1 MLLSIKSYIILH
13 GMVGVNGHFNFY
25 QSVLFPLIEIS
36 ICLTNSVKAVY
47 NIDSYIIARGNLGVK
62 GLSWDK
68 FQDTV
73 ADCLIRHKSI
83 LDVLTKFQETTAR
96 VNRAVSKSVTNC
108 GCIQINAKK
117 QQVPSEI
124 RLYELVSYMDTHT
137 KGELCD
143 NCREIIELEI
153 GNHLFYLAALCNIL
167 ELNLEDILCAE
178 NEKLSTLGIY
188 NLS

>member
-1 MLLSIKSYIILH
+1 MKDLSC
-13 GMVGVNGHFNFY
+13 
-25 QSVLFPLIEIS
+25 EE
-36 ICLTNSVKAVY
+36 
-47 NIDSYIIARGNLGVK
+47 
-62 GLSWDK
+62 

-73 ADCLIRHKSI
+73 AGCLVRHKSI
-83 LDVLTKFQETTAR
+83 IDVLTKIHETSAR

-117 QQVPSEI
+117 QQIPNEI

-137 KGELCD
+137 KGELCA
-143 NCREIIELEI
+143 NCQEIIEQEI

-167 ELNLEDILCAE
+167 DLNLKDIICTE

-188 NLS
+188 NMS

>member
-1 MLLSIKSYIILH
+1 MK
-13 GMVGVNGHFNFY
+13 
-25 QSVLFPLIEIS
+25 
-36 ICLTNSVKAVY
+36 
-47 NIDSYIIARGNLGVK
+47 D
-62 GLSWDK
+62 LSWDE

-83 LDVLTKFQETTAR
+83 LDVLSKLHETSAR
-96 VNRAVSKSVTNC
+96 VNRAISKSVTSC

-137 KGELCD
+137 KGQLCD
-143 NCREIIELEI
+143 ICREIVELEI
-153 GNHLFYLAALCNIL
+153 GNLLFYLAALCNIL
-167 ELNLEDILCAE
+167 GLSLEDIMSAE
-178 NEKLSTLGIY
+178 NEKLATLGIY

>member
-1 MLLSIKSYIILH
+1 MK
-13 GMVGVNGHFNFY
+13 
-25 QSVLFPLIEIS
+25 
-36 ICLTNSVKAVY
+36 
-47 NIDSYIIARGNLGVK
+47 D
-62 GLSWDK
+62 LSWDE

-83 LDVLTKFQETTAR
+83 LDVLSKLHETSAR
-96 VNRAVSKSVTNC
+96 VNRAISKSVTSC

-137 KGELCD
+137 KGQLCD
-143 NCREIIELEI
+143 NCREIVELEI
-153 GNHLFYLAALCNIL
+153 GNLLFYLAALCNIL
-167 ELNLEDILCAE
+167 GLSLEDIMSAE
-178 NEKLSTLGIY
+178 NEKLATLGRY

>member
-1 MLLSIKSYIILH
+1 
-13 GMVGVNGHFNFY
+13 
-25 QSVLFPLIEIS
+25 
-36 ICLTNSVKAVY
+36 VK
-47 NIDSYIIARGNLGVK
+47 D
-62 GLSWDK
+62 LSWDE

-83 LDVLTKFQETTAR
+83 LDVLSKLHETSAR
-96 VNRAVSKSVTNC
+96 VNRAISKSVTSC

-137 KGELCD
+137 KGQLCD
-143 NCREIIELEI
+143 NCREIVELEI
-153 GNHLFYLAALCNIL
+153 GNLLFYLAALCNIL
-167 ELNLEDILCAE
+167 GLSLEDIMSAE
-178 NEKLSTLGIY
+178 NEKLATLGIY

>member
-1 MLLSIKSYIILH
+1 MKDLS
-13 GMVGVNGHFNFY
+13 GD
-25 QSVLFPLIEIS
+25 E
-36 ICLTNSVKAVY
+36 
-47 NIDSYIIARGNLGVK
+47 
-62 GLSWDK
+62 

-83 LDVLTKFQETTAR
+83 LDVLSKLHETSAR
-96 VNRAVSKSVTNC
+96 VNRAISKSVTSC

-137 KGELCD
+137 KGQLCD
-143 NCREIIELEI
+143 NCREIVELEI
-153 GNHLFYLAALCNIL
+153 GNLLFYLAALCNIL
-167 ELNLEDILCAE
+167 GLNLEDIMSAE
-178 NEKLSTLGIY
+178 NEKLATLGIY

>member
-1 MLLSIKSYIILH
+1 MK
-13 GMVGVNGHFNFY
+13 
-25 QSVLFPLIEIS
+25 
-36 ICLTNSVKAVY
+36 
-47 NIDSYIIARGNLGVK
+47 D
-62 GLSWDK
+62 LSWDE

-83 LDVLTKFQETTAR
+83 LDVLSKLHETSAR
-96 VNRAVSKSVTNC
+96 VNRAISKSVTSC

-137 KGELCD
+137 KGQLCD
-143 NCREIIELEI
+143 NCREIVELEI
-153 GNHLFYLAALCNIL
+153 GNLLFYLAALCNIL
-167 ELNLEDILCAE
+167 GLNLEDIMSAE
-178 NEKLSTLGIY
+178 NEKLATLGIY

>member
-1 MLLSIKSYIILH
+1 MKDL
-13 GMVGVNGHFNFY
+13 N
-25 QSVLFPLIEIS
+25 
-36 ICLTNSVKAVY
+36 
-47 NIDSYIIARGNLGVK
+47 
-62 GLSWDK
+62 WDE

-83 LDVLTKFQETTAR
+83 LDVLSKLHETSAR
-96 VNRAVSKSVTNC
+96 VNRAISKSVTSC

-137 KGELCD
+137 KGQLCD
-143 NCREIIELEI
+143 NCREIVELEI
-153 GNHLFYLAALCNIL
+153 GNLLFYLAALCNIL
-167 ELNLEDILCAE
+167 GLSLEDIMSAE
-178 NEKLSTLGIY
+178 NEKLATLGIY

>member
-1 MLLSIKSYIILH
+1 MKDL
-13 GMVGVNGHFNFY
+13 N
-25 QSVLFPLIEIS
+25 
-36 ICLTNSVKAVY
+36 
-47 NIDSYIIARGNLGVK
+47 
-62 GLSWDK
+62 WDE

-83 LDVLTKFQETTAR
+83 LDVLSKLHETSAR
-96 VNRAVSKSVTNC
+96 VNRAISKSVTSC

-137 KGELCD
+137 KGQLCD
-143 NCREIIELEI
+143 NCREIVELEI
-153 GNHLFYLAALCNIL
+153 GNLLFYLAALCNIL
-167 ELNLEDILCAE
+167 GLNLEDIMSAE
-178 NEKLSTLGIY
+178 NEKLATLGIY

>member
-1 MLLSIKSYIILH
+1 M
-13 GMVGVNGHFNFY
+13 
-25 QSVLFPLIEIS
+25 
-36 ICLTNSVKAVY
+36 
-47 NIDSYIIARGNLGVK
+47 ARGSIGVK
-62 GLSWDK
+62 DLSWDE

-83 LDVLTKFQETTAR
+83 LDVLSKLHETSAR
-96 VNRAVSKSVTNC
+96 VNRAISKSVTSC

-137 KGELCD
+137 KGQLCD
-143 NCREIIELEI
+143 NCREIVELEI
-153 GNHLFYLAALCNIL
+153 GNLLFYLAALCNIL
-167 ELNLEDILCAE
+167 GLNLEDIMSAE
-178 NEKLSTLGIY
+178 NEKLATLGIY

>member
-1 MLLSIKSYIILH
+1 M
-13 GMVGVNGHFNFY
+13 
-25 QSVLFPLIEIS
+25 
-36 ICLTNSVKAVY
+36 
-47 NIDSYIIARGNLGVK
+47 ARGSIGVK
-62 GLSWDK
+62 DLSWDE

-83 LDVLTKFQETTAR
+83 LDVLSKLHETSAR
-96 VNRAVSKSVTNC
+96 VNRAISKSVTSC

-137 KGELCD
+137 KGQLCD
-143 NCREIIELEI
+143 NCREIVELEI
-153 GNHLFYLAALCNIL
+153 GNLLFYLAALCNIL
-167 ELNLEDILCAE
+167 GLNLEDIMSAE
-178 NEKLSTLGIY
+178 NEKLATIGIY

>member
-1 MLLSIKSYIILH
+1 MK
-13 GMVGVNGHFNFY
+13 
-25 QSVLFPLIEIS
+25 
-36 ICLTNSVKAVY
+36 
-47 NIDSYIIARGNLGVK
+47 D
-62 GLSWDK
+62 LSWDE

-83 LDVLTKFQETTAR
+83 LDVLSKLHETSAR
-96 VNRAVSKSVTNC
+96 VNRAISKSVTSC

-137 KGELCD
+137 KGQLCD
-143 NCREIIELEI
+143 NCREIVELEI
-153 GNHLFYLAALCNIL
+153 GNLLFYLAALCNIL
-167 ELNLEDILCAE
+167 GLNLEDIMSAE
-178 NEKLSTLGIY
+178 NEKLATIGIY